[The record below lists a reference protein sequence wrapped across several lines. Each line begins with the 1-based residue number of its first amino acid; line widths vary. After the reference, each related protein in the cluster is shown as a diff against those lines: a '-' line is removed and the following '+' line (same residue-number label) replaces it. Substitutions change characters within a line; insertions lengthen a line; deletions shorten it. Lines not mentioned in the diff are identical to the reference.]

1 MSGKGIW
8 MRHMTV
14 GVSKNWLVSIWDAAV
29 QHLLLTQLHQKLPY
43 SHRNGYN
50 PFPMTLGVT
59 LHYLPGYSALWKSSA
74 VLASSQAWSM
84 ASRIR
89 AYRAG
94 SLALGCSTTDK
105 PYSRHSL
112 SDAARNSAYWLRRC
126 SYFLPST

>member
-59 LHYLPGYSALWKSSA
+59 LHYLPGCAA
-74 VLASSQAWSM
+74 
-84 ASRIR
+84 
-89 AYRAG
+89 AG
-94 SLALGCSTTDK
+94 TTDGQFTNTGYVPPSQGTEFPAPK
-105 PYSRHSL
+105 PGCDCQRVVR
-112 SDAARNSAYWLRRC
+112 AI
-126 SYFLPST
+126 